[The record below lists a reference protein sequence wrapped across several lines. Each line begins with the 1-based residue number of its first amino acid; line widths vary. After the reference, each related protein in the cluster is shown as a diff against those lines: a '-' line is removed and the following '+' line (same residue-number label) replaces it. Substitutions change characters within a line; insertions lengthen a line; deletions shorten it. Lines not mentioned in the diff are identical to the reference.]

1 MAKQKLVKMS
11 AYQKSIHELYMPKP
25 SEKLKQER
33 EANLATLKTNPREK
47 RDFENYLGHVAT
59 LNKKQKER
67 GPSRESGR

>member
-1 MAKQKLVKMS
+1 
-11 AYQKSIHELYMPKP
+11 MPKP